1 MHTRDLSSYRSFP
14 VTATAFSITNFITD
28 IQPFNTL
35 PLEVLKQLV
44 EKLEPIRYS
53 LGETILLKDRIPSHV
68 IIICRGQVRLLG
80 YDPRRQREISLAKL
94 ESKSVVGAISI
105 VRQVYSEIAIAST
118 EVDCFALPC
127 EVFQSLLEKHS
138 HFATYYQQNTSLIE
152 VFDVLGAQF
161 NRQADSAADLKQLAM
176 TALSSAVVR
185 YFPPNKPTDLDANLQ
200 WYVSGGQLPQE
211 IEANSNFYP
220 SQINSTLL
228 TNSIRLLG
236 IPHDI
241 FSPANFN
248 SFIPVQ
254 IPINFIPASKQITP
268 ADFLPPI
275 KESKDCKYPFF
286 GGKGLVKETLACFQM
301 LCDRF
306 EVKYRK
312 EVVQRVVV
320 NQQKTGAIDL
330 NFCAAVTDL
339 LGLQVQQITIPV
351 AKLASIPTPA
361 LIAYEDSFAVV
372 YDTSVKEV
380 VLGIPSVGIKRRRLD
395 TFADIWGQSGEVLL
409 LQPKADTPK
418 QKFGLTW
425 FLPAIVRYRR
435 VLLEVLLASF
445 FVQLFGLVNPL
456 MTQVIID
463 QVIGGN
469 SIDTLQV
476 FGTLMVILTLFE
488 ALLGGLRT
496 YLFSDTTN
504 RIDMGL
510 ASQVIDRLVRLP
522 MSYFGKRTTGELATR
537 VQELENIR
545 SFLTG
550 TALTV
555 LLDVVFSVIYIAVML
570 FYSPMLT
577 FTALSVVPL
586 LIILTVVFS
595 PILRHLL
602 RQKAIRHADT
612 QSYLVEV
619 LNGMETV
626 KSQNIELRSRMAWQ
640 EHYGH
645 FISAGFQAIKISAVA
660 GSLNTFLNKLSTL
673 LVLWVGAYLVLE
685 SKLTLGEL
693 IAFRI
698 IAGYVTN
705 PLLRLSQL
713 WQQFLETALSI
724 ERLGDILD
732 QTEESPP
739 EQQHNLPMPP
749 IAGAVTYEDIS
760 FSFAGNG
767 QLQLKQVNV
776 AIQPGSFVGIVG
788 QSGSGKST
796 MMKLLPRFYQPQS
809 GRILIDGYDIAK
821 VELYSLRRQLGVVP
835 QNPLLFNGTI
845 HENIALNSPDADV
858 EAIIEAAKIAA
869 AHDFIMNLPEGY
881 NTPVGER
888 GAALSGGQRQRIAIA
903 RAVLQSPRLLILD
916 EATSALDYE
925 TEQQVCRNL
934 AQRFAGR
941 TVFFITHRLRTIRDA
956 DLILMMANGVIE
968 EQGSHGE
975 LMALQGRY
983 SCLYQ

>member
-1 MHTRDLSSYRSFP
+1 
-14 VTATAFSITNFITD
+14 
-28 IQPFNTL
+28 
-35 PLEVLKQLV
+35 
-44 EKLEPIRYS
+44 
-53 LGETILLKDRIPSHV
+53 
-68 IIICRGQVRLLG
+68 
-80 YDPRRQREISLAKL
+80 
-94 ESKSVVGAISI
+94 
-105 VRQVYSEIAIAST
+105 
-118 EVDCFALPC
+118 
-127 EVFQSLLEKHS
+127 
-138 HFATYYQQNTSLIE
+138 
-152 VFDVLGAQF
+152 
-161 NRQADSAADLKQLAM
+161 
-176 TALSSAVVR
+176 
-185 YFPPNKPTDLDANLQ
+185 
-200 WYVSGGQLPQE
+200 
-211 IEANSNFYP
+211 
-220 SQINSTLL
+220 
-228 TNSIRLLG
+228 
-236 IPHDI
+236 
-241 FSPANFN
+241 
-248 SFIPVQ
+248 
-254 IPINFIPASKQITP
+254 
-268 ADFLPPI
+268 
-275 KESKDCKYPFF
+275 
-286 GGKGLVKETLACFQM
+286 
-301 LCDRF
+301 
-306 EVKYRK
+306 
-312 EVVQRVVV
+312 
-320 NQQKTGAIDL
+320 
-330 NFCAAVTDL
+330 
-339 LGLQVQQITIPV
+339 
-351 AKLASIPTPA
+351 
-361 LIAYEDSFAVV
+361 
-372 YDTSVKEV
+372 
-380 VLGIPSVGIKRRRLD
+380 
-395 TFADIWGQSGEVLL
+395 
-409 LQPKADTPK
+409 
-418 QKFGLTW
+418 
-425 FLPAIVRYRR
+425 
-435 VLLEVLLASF
+435 
-445 FVQLFGLVNPL
+445 
-456 MTQVIID
+456 
-463 QVIGGN
+463 
-469 SIDTLQV
+469 
-476 FGTLMVILTLFE
+476 LTLFE

-577 FTALSVVPL
+577 FAALSVVPL
-586 LIILTVVFS
+586 LIILTVFFS

-619 LNGMETV
+619 INGMETV

-732 QTEESPP
+732 HTEESPP

-749 IAGAVTYEDIS
+749 ITGAVTYEDIS

-776 AIQPGSFVGIVG
+776 EIAAGSFVGIVG

-809 GRILIDGYDIAK
+809 GRIFIDGYDIAK

-869 AHDFIMNLPEGY
+869 AHDFIMNLSEGY

-903 RAVLQSPRLLILD
+903 RAVLQNPRLLILD

-925 TEQQVCRNL
+925 TEQQLCRNL
-934 AQRFAGR
+934 AQKFAGR
-941 TVFFITHRLRTIRDA
+941 TVFFITHRLSTIRDA

-968 EQGSHGE
+968 EQGTHAE

>member
-1 MHTRDLSSYRSFP
+1 M
-14 VTATAFSITNFITD
+14 TATAFSIADFITD

-35 PLEVLKQLV
+35 PDNAIEQLV
-44 EKLEPIRYS
+44 RELQPVRYQ
-53 LGETILLKDRIPSHV
+53 LGETILLRDRIPSHV
-68 IIICRGQVRLLG
+68 VIICRGQIRLLG
-80 YDPRRQREISLAKL
+80 QDPRNNKEVTLAKL
-94 ESKSVVGAISI
+94 ESKSIVGAHSI
-105 VRQVYSEIAIAST
+105 VRQVYSETAIAST
-118 EVDCFALPC
+118 DVDCFAIPT

-138 HFATYYQQNTSLIE
+138 RFAAYYQKNTSLIE
-152 VFDVLGAQF
+152 IFDVLSAEL
-161 NRQADSAADLKQLAM
+161 NRQADGVTDLKQLVVP
-176 TALSSAVVR
+176 ALPQAVVR
-185 YFPPNKPTDLDANLQ
+185 YFPPNKPADLDPTWQ

-211 IEANSNFYP
+211 VEVNSSFNP
-220 SQINSTLL
+220 TQIDSTLS

-236 IPHDI
+236 IPQDI
-241 FSPANFN
+241 FSLSN
-248 SFIPVQ
+248 SSHSLVPSSSHLPVSQ
-254 IPINFIPASKQITP
+254 SSIQFTPASTQITSP
-268 ADFLPPI
+268 DFLPSI
-275 KESKDCKYPFF
+275 KANKDSKYPFF
-286 GGKGLVKETLACFQM
+286 GGKGTVKETLACFQM
-301 LCDRF
+301 LCEYF
-306 EVKYRK
+306 EIKYRK

-320 NQQKTGAIDL
+320 NQHKTGAINL
-330 NFCAAVTDL
+330 NFCAAVSDL
-339 LGLQVQQITIPV
+339 MGLQVQQIKIPV
-351 AKLASIPTPA
+351 GKMPSIPTPA
-361 LIAYEDSFAVV
+361 LIAYEDSFAVI
-372 YDTSVKEV
+372 YDTSANEV
-380 VLGIPSVGIKRRRLD
+380 VLGVPSRGIKRLRLA
-395 TFADIWGQSGEVLL
+395 TFGDLWGQSGEVLL
-409 LQPKADTPK
+409 LQPKTDTPK
-418 QKFGLTW
+418 QKFGLSW
-425 FLPAIVRYRR
+425 FFPAIIRYRK

-456 MTQVIID
+456 MTQTIID

-469 SIDTLQV
+469 SLDTLHV
-476 FGTLMVILTLFE
+476 FGGLMVILAVFE
-488 ALLGGLRT
+488 ALLGALRT
-496 YLFSDTTN
+496 YLFTDTTN

-522 MSYFGKRTTGELATR
+522 MSYFGTRTTGELATR
-537 VQELENIR
+537 VQELQNIR

-555 LLDVVFSVIYIAVML
+555 LLDVVFSVIYIGVML
-570 FYSPMLT
+570 FYSPTLT

-586 LIILTVVFS
+586 LIILTAVFS
-595 PILRHLL
+595 PILRKLL
-602 RQKAIRHADT
+602 RQKAIRHAAT

-626 KSQNIELRSRMAWQ
+626 KSQNIEMRSRMAWQ
-640 EHYGH
+640 ERYGH
-645 FISAGFQAIKISAVA
+645 FITAGFKAVKLSAVA

-673 LVLWVGAYLVLE
+673 LVLWMGAYLVLE
-685 SKLTLGEL
+685 GKLTLGEL

-724 ERLGDILD
+724 ERLGDILNH
-732 QTEESPP
+732 TEESPP

-749 IAGAVTYEDIS
+749 VTGAVTYEDVD
-760 FSFAGNG
+760 FSFAGND
-767 QLQLKQVNV
+767 QLQLKQINV
-776 AIQPGSFVGIVG
+776 DIAAGSFVGIVG

-796 MMKLLPRFYQPQS
+796 MMKILPRFYQPQS
-809 GRILIDGYDIAK
+809 GRILIDGYDISK

-835 QNPLLFNGTI
+835 QNPLLFDGTI

-858 EAIIEAAKIAA
+858 EEIIEAAKIAA
-869 AHDFIMNLPEGY
+869 AHEFIMNLPEGY

-888 GAALSGGQRQRIAIA
+888 GASLSGGQRQRIAIA
-903 RAVLQSPRLLILD
+903 RAVLQNPRLLILD

-934 AQRFAGR
+934 AQKFAGR
-941 TVFFITHRLRTIRDA
+941 TVFFITHRLSTIRHA

-968 EQGSHGE
+968 EQGTHQE

>member
-1 MHTRDLSSYRSFP
+1 M
-14 VTATAFSITNFITD
+14 TATVSISNFIAE
-28 IQPFNTL
+28 IQPFNCL
-35 PLEVLKQLV
+35 PKGVLKQLTQDLQPV
-44 EKLEPIRYS
+44 RYQ
-53 LGETILLKDRIPSHV
+53 LGETIVLRDRVPTHV
-68 IIICRGQVRLLG
+68 VIICRGQVRLLG
-80 YDPRRQREISLAKL
+80 CDPRSNKEVTLAKL
-94 ESKSVVGAISI
+94 ESKSIVGAQSI
-105 VRQVYSEIAIAST
+105 IRQVYSETAIAST
-118 EVDCFALPC
+118 DVDCFALPT
-127 EVFQSLLEKHS
+127 EVFKALLNKHPR
-138 HFATYYQQNTSLIE
+138 FADFYQQNTSLIE
-152 VFDVLGAQF
+152 LFEVLGAEL
-161 NRQADSAADLKQLAM
+161 NRQADGTTDLKQLAVKL
-176 TALSSAVVR
+176 LSPQSWGAKVK
-185 YFPPNKPTDLDANLQ
+185 YFPPDKPADLDPSLQ
-200 WYVSGGQLPQE
+200 WYVSGGQLPKE
-211 IEANSNFYP
+211 LKVNSNFNP
-220 SQINSTLL
+220 SQVNSTLL

-236 IPHDI
+236 ISKSA
-241 FSPANFN
+241 FSPSPHPKF
-248 SFIPVQ
+248 P
-254 IPINFIPASKQITP
+254 PASQQITSP
-268 ADFLPPI
+268 EFLPTI
-275 KESKDCKYPFF
+275 NENCDRKYPFF
-286 GGKGLVKETLACFQM
+286 GGKGAVKETLACWQM
-301 LCDRF
+301 LCEYF
-306 EVKYRK
+306 EIKYRK
-312 EVVQRVVV
+312 QVLQRVVV
-320 NQQKTGAIDL
+320 NQQKTGAINL
-330 NFCAAVTDL
+330 NFCAAVSDL
-339 LGLQVQQITIPV
+339 IGLQVQQLKIPV
-351 AKLASIPTPA
+351 AKMPSIPTPA
-361 LIAYEDSFAVV
+361 LIFHEDSLAVV
-372 YDTSVKEV
+372 YETSAKEV
-380 VLGIPSVGIKRRRLD
+380 VLGIPARGIERLRQK
-395 TFADIWGQSGEVLL
+395 TFADLWGESGEVLL

-418 QKFGLTW
+418 QKFGLSW
-425 FLPAIVRYRR
+425 FFPAIIRYRK

-456 MTQVIID
+456 MTQTIID

-469 SIDTLQV
+469 SMDTLHV
-476 FGTLMVILTLFE
+476 FGALMIILAVFE

-496 YLFSDTTN
+496 YLFADTTN

-522 MSYFGKRTTGELATR
+522 MSYFGTRTTGELSTR
-537 VQELENIR
+537 VQELQNIR

-577 FTALSVVPL
+577 VTALSVVPL
-586 LIILTVVFS
+586 LIVLTAIFS
-595 PILRHLL
+595 PILRKLL
-602 RQKAIRHADT
+602 RHKAIRHAAT

-619 LNGMETV
+619 LNGIETV

-640 EHYGH
+640 EKYGH
-645 FISAGFQAIKISAVA
+645 YISAGFKAVKLSAVA

-673 LVLWVGAYLVLE
+673 LVLWMGAYLVLE
-685 SKLTLGEL
+685 GKLTLGEL

-698 IAGYVTN
+698 IASYVTN

-724 ERLGDILD
+724 ERLGDILNH
-732 QTEESPP
+732 QEESPP

-749 IAGAVTYEDIS
+749 VAGTVTYEDVDFS
-760 FSFAGNG
+760 FSGG
-767 QLQLKQVNV
+767 DRLQLKQINLK
-776 AIQPGSFVGIVG
+776 IESGSFVGIVG

-809 GRILIDGYDIAK
+809 GRILIDGYDISK

-835 QNPLLFNGTI
+835 QNPLLFDGTI

-858 EAIIEAAKIAA
+858 EEIIEAAKIAA

-903 RAVLQSPRLLILD
+903 RAVLQNPRLLILD

-934 AQRFAGR
+934 AQRFKGR
-941 TVFFITHRLRTIRDA
+941 TVFFITHRLSTIRHA

-968 EQGSHGE
+968 ERGTHEE